1 MKVDIFERKV
11 ESYKKMNDRLGDT
24 MEYIMVRL
32 LMHLR
37 AASGDHGVSCAL
49 KPYVL
54 TLFSSSTQQ
63 QAGQA
68 EAQIKEEFQRLR
80 EVLVKEETLRLEA
93 LAHEEEQK
101 VGAIQK
107 LIEHT
112 KKDIVALK
120 ELIDSLK
127 KEMGNEDLPLLQV
140 GDSSCFTGGIHVF
153 LRLLAFSSS

>member
-1 MKVDIFERKV
+1 MKVEIFERKV
-11 ESYKKMNDRLGDT
+11 ESYKKMTAQLGDT
-24 MEYIMVRL
+24 MEYIRVRL

-37 AASGDHGVSCAL
+37 VESGDDGVHCAL

-54 TLFSSSTQQ
+54 TLFPSSTQH

-68 EAQIKEEFQRLR
+68 EAQIKEEFQRLH

-93 LAHEEEQK
+93 LANEEEQK
-101 VGAIQK
+101 VGAVQK

-140 GDSSCFTGGIHVF
+140 GDGSCFTGAIQV
-153 LRLLAFSSS
+153 LAFSSS